1 MWFKNLYLFKFEND
15 FTMNAEELHEAL
27 SVKPFSPCSATQRE
41 SLGWLPPLGKNT
53 TSFTHASNNYILM
66 SMARQERLLPATVI
80 KETLQEKVEAIEE
93 AEGRKVSS
101 REKKEMKEDIE
112 HELLPR
118 AFTRT
123 QKLDAYIDPK
133 NGWLILNSSSAPRA
147 EEFTK
152 LLRKTL
158 GSLPVTLP
166 ESETSPAVAMTEWL
180 KSGRLPEP
188 FTLGFECE
196 LKNQGDDKGSVSF
209 KQHDLTLDEIQTSLQ
224 AGKFAS
230 KLAIEWDEK
239 ISFVLSE
246 DLQVKKLKFLDV
258 LEEQLQDN
266 DPQSY
271 EEHIDIQFALMTGE
285 VSSMLK
291 DLMKA
296 LN

>member
-1 MWFKNLYLFKFEND
+1 M
-15 FTMNAEELHEAL
+15 
-27 SVKPFSPCSATQRE
+27 
-41 SLGWLPPLGKNT
+41 
-53 TSFTHASNNYILM
+53 
-66 SMARQERLLPATVI
+66 
-80 KETLQEKVEAIEE
+80 
-93 AEGRKVSS
+93 
-101 REKKEMKEDIE
+101 
-112 HELLPR
+112 
-118 AFTRT
+118 
-123 QKLDAYIDPK
+123 
-133 NGWLILNSSSAPRA
+133 
-147 EEFTK
+147 
-152 LLRKTL
+152 RKTI

-180 KSGRLPEP
+180 TSGKLPEP

-196 LKNQGDDKGSVSF
+196 LKNQGDDKGSATF
-209 KQHDLTLDEIQTSLQ
+209 KQHDLTLDEIQTSLK

-246 DLQVKKLKFLDV
+246 DLQIKKLKFLDV

-285 VSSMLK
+285 VSSLLK

>member
-1 MWFKNLYLFKFEND
+1 MWFKNLYLFKFENE
-15 FTMNAEELHEAL
+15 FSQNAEELHEAL
-27 SVKPFSPCSATQRE
+27 SVKPFVPCSATQRE
-41 SLGWLPPLGKNT
+41 STGWLPPLGKGT
-53 TSFTHASNNYILM
+53 TAFTHASNNYILM
-66 SMARQERLLPATVI
+66 SMARQERILPGTVV

-123 QKLDAYIDPK
+123 QKLDAYIDPT

-180 KSGRLPEP
+180 STSRLPEP
-188 FTLGFECE
+188 FILGFECE
-196 LKNQGDDKGSVSF
+196 LKNQGDDKGSATF
-209 KQHDLTLDEIQTSLQ
+209 KQHDLTLDEIQTSLK

-246 DLQVKKLKFLDV
+246 DLQIKKLKFLDV
-258 LEEQLQDN
+258 LEEQLADN
-266 DPQSY
+266 DPQSQA
-271 EEHIDIQFALMTGE
+271 EHIDIQFALMTGE
-285 VSSMLK
+285 VSNLLK